1 MFGFEKKPR
10 EDINIYAPVTGEVIP
25 LEKVPDP
32 VFAQKMMGDGYV
44 VVPTASE
51 IVAPIAGKITL
62 IQGHAVGLQRFD
74 GLEVLLHIG
83 IDTVSLNGKP
93 FTTKAKVGQVVAA
106 GDVLVAVDWA
116 QIDAAQLSKMT
127 MVLITNTTDKLENIV
142 VQYGQAIA
150 GQQLGQA
157 IARRN

>member
-1 MFGFEKKPR
+1 MFGFEKKLR
-10 EDINIYAPVTGEVIP
+10 EDINIYALVTGEAIP

-32 VFAQKMMGDGYV
+32 VFAQKMMGNGYA
-44 VVPTASE
+44 VVPTDSE

-93 FTTKAKVGQVVAA
+93 FTTKAKVGQIVAA

-127 MVLITNTTDKLENIV
+127 MVLITNTTDKLASIT
-142 VQYGQAIA
+142 VQYGQTIA

-157 IARRN
+157 IARRS

>member
-1 MFGFEKKPR
+1 MFGFEKKIR
-10 EDINIYAPVTGEVIP
+10 EDINIYAPVTGEAIP

-32 VFAQKMMGDGYV
+32 VFAQKMMGNGYA
-44 VVPTASE
+44 VVPTDSE

-93 FTTKAKVGQVVAA
+93 FTTKAKVGQIVAA

-127 MVLITNTTDKLENIV
+127 MVLITNTTDKLASIT
-142 VQYGQAIA
+142 VQYGQTIA

-157 IARRN
+157 IARRS

>member
-25 LEKVPDP
+25 LEKVSDP
-32 VFAQKMMGDGYV
+32 VFAQKMMGDGYAV
-44 VVPTASE
+44 IPTDSE

-127 MVLITNTTDKLENIV
+127 MVLITNTTDKLASIA
-142 VQYGQAIA
+142 VQYGQIIA

-157 IARRN
+157 IARRS

>member
-10 EDINIYAPVTGEVIP
+10 EDINIYAPVTGEVIL
-25 LEKVPDP
+25 LEKVSDP
-32 VFAQKMMGDGYV
+32 VFAQKMMGDGYAV
-44 VVPTASE
+44 IPTDSE

-127 MVLITNTTDKLENIV
+127 MVLITNTTDKLASIA
-142 VQYGQAIA
+142 VQYGQTIA

-157 IARRN
+157 IARRS

>member
-1 MFGFEKKPR
+1 MFGFEKKLR
-10 EDINIYAPVTGEVIP
+10 EDINIYAPVTGEAIP

-32 VFAQKMMGDGYV
+32 VFAQKMMGNGYA
-44 VVPTASE
+44 VVPTDSE

-93 FTTKAKVGQVVAA
+93 FTTKAKVGQIVAA

-127 MVLITNTTDKLENIV
+127 MVLITNTTDKLSSIT
-142 VQYGQAIA
+142 VQYGQTIA

-157 IARRN
+157 IARRS

>member
-1 MFGFEKKPR
+1 MFGFEKKLR
-10 EDINIYAPVTGEVIP
+10 EDINIYAPVTGEAIP

-32 VFAQKMMGDGYV
+32 VFAQKMMGNGYA
-44 VVPTASE
+44 VVPTDSE

-93 FTTKAKVGQVVAA
+93 FTTKAKVGQIVAA

-127 MVLITNTTDKLENIV
+127 MVLITNTTDKLASIT
-142 VQYGQAIA
+142 VQYGQTIA

-157 IARRN
+157 IARRS

>member
-25 LEKVPDP
+25 LEKVSDP
-32 VFAQKMMGDGYV
+32 VFAQKMMGDGYAV
-44 VVPTASE
+44 IPTDSE

-127 MVLITNTTDKLENIV
+127 MVLITNTTDKLASFA
-142 VQYGQAIA
+142 VQYGQTIA

-157 IARRN
+157 IARRS